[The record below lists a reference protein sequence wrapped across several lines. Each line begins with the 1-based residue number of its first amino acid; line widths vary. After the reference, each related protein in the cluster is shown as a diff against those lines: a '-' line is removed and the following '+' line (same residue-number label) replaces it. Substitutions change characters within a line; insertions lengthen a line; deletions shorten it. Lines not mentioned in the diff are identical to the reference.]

1 MNFFERRKYRGLKIP
16 NHKERTKNEA
26 VTDASV
32 PQKLYF
38 PMTMHIG
45 APAKPTVEVGDEV
58 QIGTLLGSAEKGVSA
73 NIRSSVSGKVAAI
86 EERPAFR
93 GETVTVVVD
102 NDFEDREEELEDI
115 ADDLTPDEFVER
127 LADAGITGKGGA
139 GFPTSIKYDLDKH
152 ESYYLVVNGS
162 ECEPYSTTD
171 YRVMVEYPKAIVGMA
186 QLIAKIYDLKSC
198 VLAVEDHMTDAIRA
212 LEVAIKEKDANNIRI
227 HKLPSEYPA
236 GHASLQIREVLGIE
250 IDEGKRSGDVGVL
263 QSNVSTLKA
272 MYDAIRCNKS
282 LTRRV
287 VTVTGPMI
295 EDAKNLMVRIGTPV
309 QHLIDECGGLKGET
323 DMINGGPMMGR
334 HFTDPDLPVDKD
346 TTTLL
351 FLEKREKKEESPCIR
366 CARCVDNCPVAL
378 QPIAIS
384 NSYRQNRW
392 DRAME
397 LRSESCISC
406 GVCTYI
412 CPAHIDL
419 LKDIEALNKKWEA
432 MQSDD

>member
-1 MNFFERRKYRGLKIP
+1 MNYFERRKYRGLKIP
-16 NHKERTKNEA
+16 NYKEATKNEP
-26 VTDASV
+26 VVEASV
-32 PQKLYF
+32 PETLYF

-45 APAKPTVEVGDEV
+45 VPASPCVEVGDDV
-58 QIGTLLGSAEKGVSA
+58 KIGTLLGAAEKGVSA

-86 EERPAFR
+86 EKRPAFR
-93 GETVTVVVD
+93 GESETVIID
-102 NDFEDREEELEDI
+102 NDFEDREEELAAVEET
-115 ADDLTPDEFVER
+115 LTPDEFVER
-127 LADAGITGKGGA
+127 LAEAGITGKGGA
-139 GFPTSIKYDLDKH
+139 GFPTSIKYDMDKQ

-171 YRVMVEYPKAIVGMA
+171 YRVMVEYPEAIVGMT
-186 QLIAKIYDLKSC
+186 QIISGVYGLKES

-212 LEVAIKEKDANNIRI
+212 LQKAIDESGAENIRI

-250 IDEGKRSGDVGVL
+250 IEEGQRSGDVGVL
-263 QSNVSTLKA
+263 QSNVSTIKA
-272 MYDAIRCNKS
+272 MYDAICSNKS
-282 LTRRV
+282 FTRRV
-287 VTVTGPMI
+287 VTVTGPRI
-295 EDAKNLMVRIGTPV
+295 ADPKNLMVRIGTPV
-309 QHLIDECGGLKGET
+309 SHLIDECGGLTGEA
-323 DMINGGPMMGR
+323 DMVNGGPMMGR
-334 HFTDPDLPVDKD
+334 HFTDTSLPVAKD

-351 FLEKREKKEESPCIR
+351 FLAKKPRKDESPCIR

-378 QPIAIS
+378 QPIVIS

-412 CPAHIDL
+412 CPAYIDL
-419 LKDIEALNKKWEA
+419 LQDIEAMNKKWEE
-432 MQSDD
+432 MKNDG